1 MIAVLEQPETTT
13 SIPSLSVKST
23 EVCLIDESLERY
35 EIINGQKVVMP
46 PVTPKHG
53 LICINLS
60 SRLYQYVNSFTPS
73 MGFIFDSST
82 MFRMSKGNM
91 RIPDVSFV
99 IRERVNADFSIEGA
113 PDLAIEV
120 ISPNNTFGE
129 MHDKLVEYF
138 ESGTKLAWLIHTEEE
153 FALLYHSANA
163 PSALIKKGEI
173 LFGEVVVAGF
183 SLTLKDVFPNL
194 ALGT

>member
-1 MIAVLEQPETTT
+1 MTAVLEQLEIDT
-13 SIPSLSVKST
+13 SLSTKLS
-23 EVCLIDESLERY
+23 ESESIRALIDESKERY

-46 PVTPKHG
+46 PATPKHG

-60 SRLYQYVNSFTPS
+60 SRLHQYVNSTSPS
-73 MGFIFDSST
+73 MGFIFNSST
-82 MFRMSKGNM
+82 MFRTSKGNM

-99 IRERVNADFSIEGA
+99 SRERVNPDFSIEGT

-138 ESGTKLAWLIHTEEE
+138 ESGTKLAWLIHSEEE
-153 FALLYHSANA
+153 FALVYHSANE

-173 LFGEVVVAGF
+173 LSGETVVAGF
-183 SLTLKDVFPNL
+183 SVTLQDIFPK
-194 ALGT
+194 LGT

>member
-1 MIAVLEQPETTT
+1 MIAVLEKSEIDT
-13 SIPSLSVKST
+13 SLSAKLSAPIR
-23 EVCLIDESLERY
+23 ELIDESLERY

-46 PVTPKHG
+46 PATPKHG

-60 SRLYQYVNSFTPS
+60 SKLHQYVNSTSPS
-73 MGFIFDSST
+73 VGFIFDSST
-82 MFRMSKGNM
+82 MFRMSQGNM

-99 IRERVNADFSIEGA
+99 RRERVNPDFSIAGA

-138 ESGTKLAWLIHTEEE
+138 ESGTKLAWLIHSEEE
-153 FALLYHSANA
+153 FALVYHGANA
-163 PSALIKKGEI
+163 PSTLIKKGEV
-173 LFGEVVVAGF
+173 LSGETVIEGF
-183 SLTLKDVFPNL
+183 SLTLQDIFPK
-194 ALGT
+194 LGV

>member
-13 SIPSLSVKST
+13 SIPSQSVKST

-35 EIINGQKVVMP
+35 EIVNGQKVVMP

-53 LICINLS
+53 LICTNLIGK
-60 SRLYQYVNSFTPS
+60 LHQYVNSFTPS

-91 RIPDVSFV
+91 RVPDVSFV
-99 IRERVNADFSIEGA
+99 IRERVNADFTIEGA
-113 PDLAIEV
+113 PDLTIEV

-138 ESGTKLAWLIHTEEE
+138 DSGTKLAWLIHSEEE
-153 FALLYHSANA
+153 FALVYHSASE
-163 PSALIKKGEI
+163 PSALIKKGET
-173 LFGEVVVAGF
+173 LSGEPVIAGF
-183 SLTLKDVFPNL
+183 SLTLKDIFPNL